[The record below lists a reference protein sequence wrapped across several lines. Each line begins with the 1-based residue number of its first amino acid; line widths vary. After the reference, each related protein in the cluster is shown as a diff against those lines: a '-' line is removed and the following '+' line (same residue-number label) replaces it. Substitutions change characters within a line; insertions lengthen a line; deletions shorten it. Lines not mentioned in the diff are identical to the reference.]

1 MASDFYDK
9 VVVWIKYR
17 GISGSGVLISSMEKN
32 NSYLISAWHCF
43 GKQSNINY
51 GEIEVFR
58 QEENEL
64 KQIFLNFKDSVIIEQ
79 NDIII
84 CELDYIE
91 DIPQYQIVRPE
102 NRDKVAFVGFPNGL
116 SGEECMT
123 HRYIIR
129 GEINELPNDSIIQ
142 INSERSFETYS
153 SDARKNMSSYSG
165 SGIFIESDTIPYLC
179 GIITDLG
186 SKEGTFSFVN
196 GISISVIDDI
206 LYRKKNIHLPNI
218 KWSSFEKFVTNTL
231 KIFDEPLANICS
243 VQIPEIIE
251 NVTPDSILEHC
262 GNKIVWPYS
271 NKSILKQEVWEE
283 WLLYLII
290 RCIESHDNVKN
301 ERFYVIKNREK
312 NRKVKVLYS
321 KDHTRLPDFLKDY
334 LENAYQDISAGQVM
348 IVKTDT
354 TPVLKKL
361 SSRRI
366 DKIVSDIS
374 SAISIENHIYIDDV
388 ESNIRQISIMHIS
401 ALVDEMNNFIE
412 QEENEGLKGRELE
425 KKLGKR
431 ILEVLY
437 GI

>member
-1 MASDFYDK
+1 MVSDFYDK

-17 GISGSGVLISSMEKN
+17 GGSGSGVLISSMEKN

-79 NDIII
+79 NDIVI
-84 CELDYIE
+84 CEIDYIE
-91 DIPQYQIVRPE
+91 DIPQYQIVSPE

-142 INSERSFETYS
+142 INSERSFETYL
-153 SDARKNMSSYSG
+153 SDAQKNMSSYSG
-165 SGIFIESDTIPYLC
+165 SGIFIESDKIPYLC
-179 GIITDLG
+179 GIITNLG
-186 SKEGTFSFVN
+186 SKEGTFSVVN
-196 GISISVIDDI
+196 GILISVIDDI
-206 LYRKKNIHLPNI
+206 LYQKKNIHLPNT

-231 KIFDEPLANICS
+231 KIFDEPLLNICS

-251 NVTPDSILEHC
+251 NVTPNNILEHC

-271 NKSILKQEVWEE
+271 DKSVFRQEVWEE

-290 RCIESHDNVKN
+290 RCIESHDNMKN
-301 ERFYVIKNREK
+301 ERFYVIRNKGK
-312 NRKVKVLYS
+312 NRKIKVLYAT
-321 KDHTRLPDFLKDY
+321 DHPTLPKFLKDY
-334 LENAYQDISAGQVM
+334 LKNAYGDISAGQVM
-348 IVKTDT
+348 IIKMDT
-354 TPVLKKL
+354 PPAIKKL
-361 SSRRI
+361 SSRKI
-366 DKIVSDIS
+366 DNIVSDIS
-374 SAISIENHIYIDDV
+374 SAISIEKHIYIDDV
-388 ESNIRQISIMHIS
+388 ESNIRQISIMDINV
-401 ALVDEMNNFIE
+401 LVDEMSNFIE

-425 KKLGKR
+425 KKLGER